1 MTDNA
6 VCLVTGATSGIG
18 RATAQALAGMG
29 RSVVILGRNP
39 TALEAVSA
47 QIRTSTGNQAV
58 QALHA
63 DLASLASVR
72 AAADRFLAGHDRLD
86 VLVNN
91 AGVIL
96 GHRSVTAD
104 GFETTLAVNY
114 LGPFLLTNLL
124 LELLKQSAPS
134 RIVNLTSTAFRRG
147 RIDFGDLQASQRFE
161 GMQAYSNSKL
171 AVVVFTYELARRL
184 AGTGVT
190 ANCVHPGVVRTN
202 IGHGERV
209 SLGWRVLSAVSRPFM
224 RTPEEGA
231 RTSVWAATAAEL
243 QDVSGRFF
251 ANEREARTSEAS
263 YDPELAGRLWEV
275 STALVGLD
283 AALAPTVRTEGA
295 DAR

>member
-1 MTDNA
+1 
-6 VCLVTGATSGIG
+6 
-18 RATAQALAGMG
+18 MG

-39 TALEAVSA
+39 SALGAVSA
-47 QIRTSTGNQAV
+47 QLRTKTGNDAV
-58 QALHA
+58 EVLHA
-63 DLASLASVR
+63 DLASLASIR
-72 AAADRFLAGHDRLD
+72 SAADRFLAGHDRLD
-86 VLVNN
+86 VPVNN

-96 GHRSVTAD
+96 GRRSVTAD
-104 GFETTLAVNY
+104 GFETTFAVNH

-124 LELLKQSAPS
+124 LDLLKQSVPS

-147 RIDFGDLQASQRFE
+147 RIDFADLQAQQRFE

-171 AVVVFTYELARRL
+171 AVVLFTYELARRL

-209 SLGWRVLSAVSRPFM
+209 SLGWRVLSAESRPFI

-243 QDVSGRFF
+243 NGVSGRFF

-263 YDPELAGRLWEV
+263 YDPELARRLWEV
-275 STALVGLD
+275 SAALVGLD
-283 AALAPTVRTEGA
+283 AALAPRVRTEGA
-295 DAR
+295 DTR

>member
-1 MTDNA
+1 MRSRSCTP
-6 VCLVTGATSGIG
+6 TSPPW
-18 RATAQALAGMG
+18 R
-29 RSVVILGRNP
+29 RSAAPLP
-39 TALEAVSA
+39 
-47 QIRTSTGNQAV
+47 
-58 QALHA
+58 
-63 DLASLASVR
+63 ASWP
-72 AAADRFLAGHDRLD
+72 GHDRLD
-86 VLVNN
+86 VLANN

-104 GFETTLAVNY
+104 GFETTFAVNH

-124 LELLKQSAPS
+124 LDTLKQSAPS

-147 RIDFGDLQASQRFE
+147 RIDFADLQAQQRFE

-171 AVVVFTYELARRL
+171 AVVLFTYELASRL

-243 QDVSGRFF
+243 QDVSGRFL

-263 YDPELAGRLWEV
+263 YDPELARRLWEV
-275 STALVGLD
+275 SAALVGLD
-283 AALAPTVRTEGA
+283 AAATRSVCTKEPMPGARASLVTVENEIDFEAAGGR
-295 DAR
+295 R